1 MIRVFEMTYL
11 DLTKKLKEDIK
22 DKNMQVQP
30 LEVQKDIQIND
41 KGQVIFDQSH
51 QLFDS
56 NACLIDKES
65 RVHKR
70 KTSRDTNGESNNQFN
85 SQNTTQYCSMRSSN
99 VRGVRGNSL
108 LKLSLSPASKGIT
121 SQSSLQNAV

>member
-1 MIRVFEMTYL
+1 MTYL

-30 LEVQKDIQIND
+30 LEVQKDIQVND
-41 KGQVIFDQSH
+41 KGQVIFDQNH

-70 KTSRDTNGESNNQFN
+70 QTSRDTNGESNNHFI
-85 SQNTTQYCSMRSSN
+85 SQNTT
-99 VRGVRGNSL
+99 
-108 LKLSLSPASKGIT
+108 
-121 SQSSLQNAV
+121 